1 VTHILILQGTP
12 TGAPLPT
19 MAQATRVTNA
29 HHYGGT
35 RLDFRVPNELHPA
48 RVINNHAFG
57 SPIARHKAV
66 LQLST
71 ARVANASTFGVPS
84 LESSPFEP
92 LNAETETLVA
102 ACTGAYDTIAK
113 RQIDRLIT
121 ELKGA
126 GVWNK
131 LDWYGN
137 AHWATNEHDALLNW
151 INPTQTLTKIGG
163 ASWTLGEGL
172 NGVNPMDDSGRFK
185 SGWNVGTGP
194 HSTATSFA
202 MFCKITAVGS
212 PQDGM
217 QPMGLFE
224 YNTPGP
230 SAPNGSWIILNLS
243 SGTGVAGASCL
254 PFNGNDGFASG
265 DGTGLWCTSRNGN
278 VNKTFRNGAEVD
290 SDALPSGASGYT
302 HSDGICVAG
311 SGPGFLAQKSF
322 PGTILYWGWSSALGA
337 GDVSALE
344 EAFDAAVLPPV
355 VDDPHNTFI
364 VVPSGAV
371 SADLVN
377 FPLIVDLGRLKSSF
391 KTSLNSTAGNLRAY
405 SGAALLNLDVLSWN
419 GANGSAAIKIPTI
432 AAGSDTKIDL
442 AIDESATQPGVGT
455 AGGRNGVWADYEFVL
470 FGEGITFIDHAGK
483 QTFTVDGTPAD
494 ITSVSEPDPLFPA
507 GKALRF
513 HTGAN
518 LGGGDAIWCNLSG
531 DLRTFTFGASLML
544 TFTSTSDNFG
554 ICSLYNKLA
563 HAERKTMAW
572 RGTDSPGQDGMQAWD
587 STNSWFKP
595 ASVFIPTANST
606 RFRAHLT
613 YSGNASATRR
623 QLWNGPN
630 GIVASAPYS
639 SHPIGDRFILGNAR
653 PSFSEPGNFQA
664 SFVYV
669 RHGVLSDAWLR
680 AEVAMLVNP
689 MSIYEP
695 Q

>member
-12 TGAPLPT
+12 NGAPLPT
-19 MAQATRVTNA
+19 MAQATRVDNA
-29 HHYGGT
+29 HQYGGA

-57 SPIARHKAV
+57 SPVARHKAV

-71 ARVANASTFGVPS
+71 AYVANTSAFGTASLQV
-84 LESSPFEP
+84 LPFEP
-92 LNAETETLVA
+92 MNDETEALLD

-126 GVWNK
+126 SVWNK

-137 AHWATNEHDALLNW
+137 ANWATTEHDALLNW
-151 INPTQTLTKIGG
+151 TNPAQTLTKVGG
-163 ASWTLGEGL
+163 ASWALGEGL
-172 NGVNPMDDSGRFK
+172 KGVNPMDASGRYK
-185 SGWNVGTGP
+185 SGWNVGAGP

-202 MFCKITAVGS
+202 MFCKITAVAS

-230 SAPNGSWIILNLS
+230 SAPSGSWIILNLS

-254 PFNGNDGFASG
+254 PFNGNDGFACG
-265 DGTGLWCTSRNGN
+265 DGTGLWCTSRNGG

-290 SDALPSGASGYT
+290 SDALPGGASSYT

-311 SGPGFLAQKSF
+311 SGAGFLAQKSF

-337 GDVSALE
+337 GDVGALDD
-344 EAFDAAVLPPV
+344 ALDAAVLPPV

-364 VVPSGAV
+364 VVRLGTV

-377 FPLIVDLGRLKSSF
+377 FPLIVDLSRLKSSF
-391 KTSLNSTAGNLRAY
+391 KASLNSTAGNLRAY
-405 SGAALLNLDVLSWN
+405 SGATLLHLDVLAWN
-419 GANGSAAIKIPTI
+419 GANGSAAIKVPTI
-432 AAGSDTKIDL
+432 AAASNTTINL
-442 AIDESATQPGVGT
+442 AIDESAVQPGVSA
-455 AGGRNGVWADYEFVL
+455 AGGRNGVWSDYEFVL
-470 FGEGITFIDHAGK
+470 FGEDTTFTDHAGK

-494 ITSVSEPDPLFPA
+494 ITSVGETDALFPA
-507 GKALRF
+507 SKALRF
-513 HTGAN
+513 HTAGNIA
-518 LGGGDAIWCNLSG
+518 GGDAIWCNLSG
-531 DLRTFTFGASLML
+531 DLRSFTFGASLMM
-544 TFTSTSDNFG
+544 TVTSMIDNFAVG
-554 ICSLYNKLA
+554 SLYNRA
-563 HAERKTMAW
+563 SAGQRKTMAW
-572 RGTDSPGQDGMQAWD
+572 RGTDGAGQDGMQAWD

-595 ASVFIPTANST
+595 ASVFIPTANTT

-613 YSGNASATRR
+613 YSANASGTRR
-623 QLWNGPN
+623 QLWNGPD
-630 GIVASAPYS
+630 GTVGSASYG
-639 SHPIGDRFILGNAR
+639 SHPIGDRFILGNAQ
-653 PSFSEPGNFQA
+653 PGATEPGNFQA

-669 RHGVLSDAWLR
+669 RAGVLSNTWLH
-680 AEVAMLVNP
+680 AELRMLGNP
-689 MSIYEP
+689 ELMYEVE
-695 Q
+695 